1 VLSDPDVLVVGL
13 GPAGAC
19 AAAAAARAGA
29 RVLAV
34 ERRRRIGWPV
44 QCAELVPRA
53 LASDASRR
61 AAVQEVNGL
70 ESVVENDEVEVRAD
84 RGRIIDRA
92 RFDALLAGDAR
103 AAGATVHTGIA
114 VAEVAADGHV
124 RLSDG
129 TSLQPRAI
137 VGADGPRSLVGRA
150 IAQPNRALV
159 RARQIRVRLRAPLES
174 ARVFLAA
181 RYPGSYGWLFPRG
194 REANVGCGVA
204 IEAHRALG
212 RLLADLAVALAR
224 ASIVE
229 PEPIGR
235 TGGTIPVGGIVG
247 PTGWLGRVPVLLAG
261 DAAGLANPVT
271 GAGIAAAVLSGTLA
285 GEAAAAAVSGHPGA
299 LPAYAEE
306 LRDLFAGSFKR
317 ALVRR
322 RATWQDTP
330 SPAALRQGWPGFA
343 AYWQVDGLPV

>member
-29 RVLAV
+29 RVLAF

-53 LASDASRR
+53 LASDAARR
-61 AAVQEVNGL
+61 AAVQELYGL
-70 ESVVENDEVEVRAD
+70 ETVVENDEVEVRAD

-92 RFDALLAGDAR
+92 HFDALLADDAR
-103 AAGATVHTGIA
+103 AVGATLCTGIA

-129 TSLQPRAI
+129 TSLHPRAI
-137 VGADGPRSLVGRA
+137 VGADGPRSVVGRA

-159 RARQIRVRLRAPLES
+159 RARQIRIRLRAPLEL

-181 RYPGSYGWLFPRG
+181 RYPGGYGWLFPRG
-194 REANVGCGVA
+194 RMANLGCGVA
-204 IEAHRALG
+204 VGAHQALG
-212 RLLADLAVALAR
+212 ALLADLAVALGR
-224 ASIVE
+224 AGIVE
-229 PEPIGR
+229 AEPLGR
-235 TGGTIPVGGIVG
+235 TGGIIPVGGIVG
-247 PTGWLGRVPVLLAG
+247 PAGRLGDTRVLLAG
-261 DAAGLANPVT
+261 DAAGLAHPVT

-306 LRDLFAGSFKR
+306 LRDLFAGSFER

-322 RATWQDTP
+322 RATWRDP
-330 SPAALRQGWPGFA
+330 IDYAALRRGWPGFP